1 MSTDYFA
8 HSATETGYNHI
19 KMGKVCEDSS
29 GYYDDEKMHICVV
42 ADGHGSDNYP
52 RTDRGSRYA
61 VDVTI
66 ECIREFVQL
75 VDSDEMLIEKYQ
87 QSILNQLS
95 KSILNRWYAKV
106 EEDYRVSPFT
116 VEELEKVSNK
126 YKDFYLSGKRVEKAY
141 GSTLIAFAVTD
152 QFSFGIQIGDGKCV
166 MVDQE
171 GKWLNPI
178 PEDDNCQL
186 NVTTSICDN
195 NAIEEF
201 RYCVLTQNPCAVFLG
216 TDGVDDSYVNTDELY
231 AFYRSILEIFS
242 EYGNEVGKNEI
253 KEYLPVLT
261 KKGSGDDVSIA
272 MIIDQLQN
280 NLLRPV
286 FLIQSE
292 VFNKESELENR
303 KRQLL
308 KRTEYLESVLNQI
321 KSHLSDEQ
329 ENQEFYSELERVT
342 AQISENR
349 KSIVENK
356 KEIAELKE
364 KLRTYT
370 NKKID
375 TTITDTNS
383 LPVKNA
389 CEEAV
394 EVSSVEEHVSQIN
407 TECTP
412 QAQSY
417 RRKRQTASDMVETK
431 AADMSANET
440 DSDKRNCQ
448 DVENHSEA
456 VSAEEISRTQQVC
469 N

>member
-1 MSTDYFA
+1 M
-8 HSATETGYNHI
+8 
-19 KMGKVCEDSS
+19 
-29 GYYDDEKMHICVV
+29 
-42 ADGHGSDNYP
+42 
-52 RTDRGSRYA
+52 
-61 VDVTI
+61 
-66 ECIREFVQL
+66 
-75 VDSDEMLIEKYQ
+75 
-87 QSILNQLS
+87 
-95 KSILNRWYAKV
+95 
-106 EEDYRVSPFT
+106 
-116 VEELEKVSNK
+116 
-126 YKDFYLSGKRVEKAY
+126 
-141 GSTLIAFAVTD
+141 
-152 QFSFGIQIGDGKCV
+152 
-166 MVDQE
+166 
-171 GKWLNPI
+171 
-178 PEDDNCQL
+178 
-186 NVTTSICDN
+186 
-195 NAIEEF
+195 
-201 RYCVLTQNPCAVFLG
+201 
-216 TDGVDDSYVNTDELY
+216 
-231 AFYRSILEIFS
+231 
-242 EYGNEVGKNEI
+242 
-253 KEYLPVLT
+253 LT

-394 EVSSVEEHVSQIN
+394 EVSSVEEHVIQIN

-412 QAQSY
+412 QTQSY
-417 RRKRQTASDMVETK
+417 RRKRQLEIKD
-431 AADMSANET
+431 ADIPEVNET
-440 DSDKRNCQ
+440 DSDKSNCQ
-448 DVENHSEA
+448 DIENHPEA
-456 VSAEEISRTQQVC
+456 VSTEEIPRIQ
-469 N
+469 